1 MKPIAYRWRRAVRL
15 EALGDAAP
23 DALVGNRPLAE
34 RQRES
39 FAAAG
44 FAVKDVTSPEEVS
57 DREFLLFVDNL
68 YVSPRLLR
76 AFLAEVAR
84 RRAAGSSLQLALAD
98 GPFTSFT
105 QFAAEQPTVVSGG
118 RRAYRYGLYACR
130 ADASG
135 RLADLAQAEP
145 VPLDAGQRRLTLPFS
160 SRIPT
165 MPDLHLPVTDRVAF
179 ELTSWVHLWMA
190 NLFFIYVDFR
200 ERLRSPRAWPGLAWR
215 MATAVLTALTLRPF
229 GLALAAARGLVVRG
243 RGCRI
248 HPTAVVE
255 ASVLGRD
262 VDIGPQCVV
271 RGSILGD
278 GARVLEHAIVD
289 GSVLGDRVLVNA
301 QGLVKLS
308 VVFPEAVL
316 TWTQASVVG
325 RRAYLGAFTRAL
337 DMRLEGQ
344 VRVRHRGVLVSTGLP
359 FLGCCVG
366 HRAIVSGDSL
376 IAPGRVIPNDCRI
389 VSDEARQIR
398 DVSDELPRDGLL
410 VERAGVVE
418 PLRPAAVTGARPDR
432 PAGGGRGPGAAG
444 TGGAPPDGA

>member
-1 MKPIAYRWRRAVRL
+1 MKPTAYRWRRAVRV

-23 DALVGNRPLAE
+23 DALLGNRPLAQ

-44 FAVKDVTSPEEVS
+44 FAVKDVASPDEVPAEDS
-57 DREFLLFVDNL
+57 LLFVDNL

-76 AFLAEVAR
+76 TFVAEAGRRPAR
-84 RRAAGSSLQLALAD
+84 DGPLQLALVE

-105 QFAAEQPTVVSGG
+105 GFAGEQPPVVSGG
-118 RRAYRYGLYACR
+118 RRGFAYGLYACR
-130 ADASG
+130 AGASG
-135 RLADLAQAEP
+135 RVDVARAEP
-145 VPLDAGQRRLTLPFS
+145 VLIDAGQRQFTLPFS

-165 MPDLHLPVTDRVAF
+165 MSDLHLPVTDQVAF

-200 ERLRSPRAWPGLAWR
+200 GRLRSPRAWPGLAGR
-215 MATAVLTALTLRPF
+215 MAAAALTAFTLRPF
-229 GLALAAARGLVVRG
+229 GLALAAARALVVRG

-255 ASVLGRD
+255 ACLLGRD
-262 VDIGPQCVV
+262 VDIGPHCVV

-278 GARVLEHAIVD
+278 GVRVLEHAIVD
-289 GSVLGDRVLVNA
+289 GSVLGERVLVNG

-308 VVFPEAVL
+308 LVFPEAVL
-316 TWTQASVVG
+316 TWAQASVVG
-325 RRAYLGAFTRAL
+325 RRAYLGAFARAL
-337 DMRLEGQ
+337 DMRLEGD
-344 VRVRHRGVLVSTGLP
+344 VRVRHRGVLLGTGLP
-359 FLGCCVG
+359 FLGCCIG

-410 VERAGVVE
+410 VERAGIVE
-418 PLRPAAVTGARPDR
+418 PLRPAVTANQGR
-432 PAGGGRGPGAAG
+432 PAGGARGPGAAG
-444 TGGAPPDGA
+444 TGGAPPD